1 MRRHVKT
8 LLLGFLLVTGG
19 CGSTTQPGLA
29 PEIPP
34 GTMPRQDA
42 REEARE
48 NSDHRGP
55 GDGQSGATSH
65 SSRHSGLGRYDLSR
79 DEERGGH
86 TLAKHVGRSDDELR
100 QRLDRE
106 RNISAA
112 STWTDRE
119 AAEETVAAA
128 LRQEH
133 NRIEDWERRGERRPN
148 LALHFDAGHV
158 IGRSMRHG
166 DSSSSPCHGA
176 VIVLK
181 ADGPGSFYVLT
192 TYPEEQR

>member
-1 MRRHVKT
+1 MRHAK
-8 LLLGFLLVTGG
+8 LFLLGFLLVSGG
-19 CGSTTQPGLA
+19 CGSAPQPGLA

-34 GTMPRQDA
+34 GTMPRSDA
-42 REEARE
+42 AQES
-48 NSDHRGP
+48 SDSP
-55 GDGQSGATSH
+55 AQSGVATG
-65 SSRHSGLGRYDLSR
+65 SSTHSGTERYDLSR
-79 DEERGGH
+79 DEELGGH
-86 TLAKHVGRSDDELR
+86 TLAKHVGRNDDELR

-119 AAEETVAAA
+119 VAEETVAAA

-133 NRIEDWERRGERRPN
+133 NRIESWERRGERRPN
-148 LALHFDAGHV
+148 LALRFDAGRV

-166 DSSSSPCHGA
+166 EANSSPCTEA

-181 ADGPGSFYVLT
+181 ADGPESFHVLT
-192 TYPEEQR
+192 AYPEEQR